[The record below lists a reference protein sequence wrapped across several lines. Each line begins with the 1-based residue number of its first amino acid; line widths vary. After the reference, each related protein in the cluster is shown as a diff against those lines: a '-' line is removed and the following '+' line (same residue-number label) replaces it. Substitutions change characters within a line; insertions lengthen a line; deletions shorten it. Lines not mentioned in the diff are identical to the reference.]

1 MVTTLK
7 TLIEIVKSGFNRLF
21 SVTTNNF
28 IVTSTTPSP
37 ANVQFYKLEVLTVT
51 AGLSLTDES
60 LSSGSGTYPAILAA
74 GTVSY
79 GTFKNVKLSSGVVK
93 LYI

>member
-37 ANVQFYKLEVLTVT
+37 LNVQFYKLEVLTTT
-51 AGLSLTDES
+51 AGLSISDDS
-60 LSSGSGTYPAILAA
+60 LSTGSGSYPAILTA
-74 GTVSY
+74 GTISY
-79 GTFKNVKLSSGVVK
+79 GIFKNVKLTSGVVK